1 MEVRDLFSLF
11 CFKNKRLFLM
21 AILCISMVSIMYSLV
36 VVQKTSERIVDVY
49 RSTMEGIL
57 EILTKTVE
65 NSQDLLLFDP
75 IEQLVV
81 SFL

>member
-21 AILCISMVSIMYSLV
+21 AILGISMVSIMYSLV